1 MNKQSIRVGTTV
13 VPTPDHG
20 KRSFKEEAQQA
31 LSQGHWRKA
40 LDYFQ
45 KHCSQEPEDLHSQ
58 LKVAEL
64 LERLGRKKEAVQVY
78 RQVAEAY
85 TQDGF
90 LLRAIS
96 INKMILRIDP
106 SSKDVNDRIAQLY
119 TKKTLE
125 TKPLRPFPHIPLF
138 SELNEQELQ
147 LFLRHIQVKTYPKEA
162 LICCEGDTG
171 DSLFII
177 SRGEVAVN
185 RQIPSGREVWIRN
198 LKEGD
203 FFGEFGF
210 FTDQKRHATVKSLTE
225 CEILEISRNELNGMI
240 KTHPHIKEV
249 LQNLFNQ
256 RVLDL
261 FLGLSPLFSSLTP
274 VERGEILKRF
284 RLHKIPEETLLFKG
298 GDPPK
303 FLYMVKSGEVELFT
317 QNRQGKKIVLAAMR
331 SGNIFGE
338 IGTLFNKPRM
348 AFAKTIRPSELLVL
362 TKEDLEECL
371 HQFPK
376 LRSILEETSFK
387 RLAQVKEILSQEK
400 VEKVKEGMV

>member
-1 MNKQSIRVGTTV
+1 MNK
-13 VPTPDHG
+13 
-20 KRSFKEEAQQA
+20 KMSFKEKAQQT

-40 LDYFQ
+40 LEYFQ
-45 KHCSQEPEDLHSQ
+45 KHCSQEPEDRRSQ

-64 LERLGRKKEAVQVY
+64 LERSGQKKEAVQVY
-78 RQVAEAY
+78 RKVAEAY
-85 TQDGF
+85 AQDGF
-90 LLRAIS
+90 LLQAIS

-106 SSKDVNDRIAQLY
+106 SSKDVNDRLAQLY
-119 TKKTLE
+119 TKRTGE
-125 TKPLRPFPHIPLF
+125 TKPLRLYPHIPLF
-138 SELNEQELQ
+138 SELNEKELL
-147 LFLRHIQVKTYPKEA
+147 LFLKHLQIKTVPKEVV
-162 LICCEGDTG
+162 ICREGETG

-177 SRGEVAVN
+177 SRGEVAVS
-185 RQIPSGREVWIRN
+185 RQTRSGRDLWIRN

-210 FTDQKRHATVKSLTE
+210 FTDQKRHATVKSLSD
-225 CEILEISRNELNGMI
+225 CEILEILQDELNEMI
-240 KTHPHIKEV
+240 KNHPRIKEI

-274 VERGEILKRF
+274 AEREEVLKRF
-284 RLHKIPEETLLFKG
+284 HLHKIPEETLLFKG

-303 FLYMVKSGEVELFT
+303 SLYMVKAGEVELFT
-317 QNRQGKKIVLAAMR
+317 QNPQGKKVVLGTMQ

-338 IGTLFNKPRM
+338 IGPLFNKPRM
-348 AFAKTIRPSELLVL
+348 AFAKTTRPSELLEL
-362 TKEDLEECL
+362 TKEDLEACL

-376 LRSILEETSFK
+376 LRSLLKETSFR
-387 RLAQVKEILSQEK
+387 RLARTKEILSQEE